1 VEKPDRPAGFACPEP
16 VIKIS
21 STLDRAD
28 QDRRWIEAEAVWAA
42 QQRPLACAATAC
54 GDLGAEPSLLA
65 LMTATLADSVP
76 SS

>member
-28 QDRRWIEAEAVWAA
+28 QDRRWIEA
-42 QQRPLACAATAC
+42 Q
-54 GDLGAEPSLLA
+54 
-65 LMTATLADSVP
+65 
-76 SS
+76 